1 MTDSTTKE
9 IEELRRQ
16 RADLDKNLQKKGYE
30 IADLKRRIC
39 DELYTYPAYVLLET
53 LISLR
58 KTAITPEA
66 AAPGRIPED
75 VFTFISDT
83 AGKTH
88 PVTRAPDGAWVERPS
103 LSGYIG
109 EQGLFSDSVSGPWEK
124 GILQAISERGFFVN
138 RLSGEPYRFFSPS
151 PEAYAYQG

>member
-1 MTDSTTKE
+1 MTDSTAKE
-9 IEELRRQ
+9 IEELRQQ
-16 RADLDKNLQKKGYE
+16 RADLDKQLQKKGYE

-66 AAPGRIPED
+66 APPGVIPED
-75 VFTFISDT
+75 VFAFITDT
-83 AGKTH
+83 AGKSH
-88 PVTRAPDGAWVERPS
+88 PVTRAPDGSWAERPP
-103 LSGYIG
+103 LSRYIG
-109 EQGLFSDSVSGPWEK
+109 EPGLFSDSVSGPWEK
-124 GILQAISERGFFVN
+124 GILQKISERGFFVN

-151 PEAYAYQG
+151 LEAYTYQG